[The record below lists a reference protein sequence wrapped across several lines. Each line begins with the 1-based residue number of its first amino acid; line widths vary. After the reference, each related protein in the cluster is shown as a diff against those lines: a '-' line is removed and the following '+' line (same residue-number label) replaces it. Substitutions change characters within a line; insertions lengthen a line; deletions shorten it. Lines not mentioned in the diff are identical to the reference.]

1 MLTGSVL
8 QTTPKRET
16 TLGCENCAMMAAS
29 WRNFTLSSSDD
40 PSFRSFSATG
50 MLMTPFFHKP
60 CSTEPNC
67 PDPRC
72 LCTLRINSH
81 NPLDDQI
88 VPCKNPLLNE
98 TDWDIFDTAGLYLSI
113 EFILP
118 RAWFKVLLHV
128 AMVYVFLL
136 VLCSS
141 THVHVRIVKAGCG

>member
-16 TLGCENCAMMAAS
+16 TLGCENWAMMAAS

-81 NPLDDQI
+81 NRDSFWWSNCAMQESLTEWNWLGYFWYRKPLFEHRVHSPPSQVQGTPSRFHGI
-88 VPCKNPLLNE
+88 C
-98 TDWDIFDTAGLYLSI
+98 
-113 EFILP
+113 
-118 RAWFKVLLHV
+118 
-128 AMVYVFLL
+128 LL
-136 VLCSS
+136 VCSTFIS
-141 THVHVRIVKAGCG
+141 TRRIVKAGWG